1 MVKQILINLVLD
13 ISDEM
18 FEKIA
23 QGLTEEQKKYME
35 FGKMIPSPGMCF
47 WNDTFV
53 TFMKKNIIPLGKEFL
68 EEFLQDLEKNDRTC
82 H

>member
-1 MVKQILINLVLD
+1 MAKQILINLVLD
-13 ISDEM
+13 VSDEM
-18 FEKIA
+18 FERIA
-23 QGLTEEQKKYME
+23 QDLTEEQKKYLE

-53 TFMKKNIIPLGKEFL
+53 TFMRDNIIPQGKEFL